1 MKLLVCLENSGLL
14 KEVKVNLATGDHKVR
29 DVGFSEGSAVNVSKV
44 IYDRRQYVALGRRDG
59 SVEVLDVEM
68 GTPRRLY
75 PAQREVVHPSEL
87 FASIDYA
94 HNLLYTCTTGG
105 TVTVRE
111 CKLDQAQTSDEL
123 LSTHI
128 LGDAVSVLRPH
139 PTQRGVVA
147 FGGPQ
152 RVLEVAIIR
161 ANRRNLWRSSK
172 EEYIWISDVRFT
184 NVRGTSDNAEPGYS
198 LVAASRYGDAYIY
211 HTNVSARPI
220 RKIQVGDY
228 PLTHLHMS
236 HSLGGDAFYVANSQN
251 QVSLVGYDG
260 QVRHKVCMP
269 EGSVFLADF
278 FSPAARQDPRVPQSD
293 PIPSTAISRGDN
305 IQSALWGELLSRR
318 RRVTRQQQLQNQ
330 NQSGET
336 DPDADNTDRYVL
348 NDDPHSDEAPRRPP
362 FDRRYFER
370 VLGLS
375 RPRIQVT
382 TGGEDRARREASRE
396 LRREERRL
404 RMIRADSG
412 NLSYSSFGQGPLVR
426 RHQRWSPLSLARD
439 LQTIRRPEAAAA
451 SGGQA
456 WTRDTDDVIANPS
469 ASLRASRDSDFFREL
484 WCDDDEQ
491 SLMYFNTLSSVHL
504 PNEGEEE
511 EEEEEEGEEEE
522 EDDDG
527 LTIHES
533 DTEESFTSGILG
545 GSSEIVDRFMP
556 PHLQTRGSTT
566 APLQPSTGRFV
577 GGVQYESRA
586 SGLDLTV
593 VAGLDRHVRV
603 FDISQ
608 PSIASRGRML
618 FDMAFDSRITSVA
631 ILEVNEEDICE
642 KTKRAAS
649 PVARDTKRQ
658 RV

>member
-1 MKLLVCLENSGLL
+1 MKLLVCLENSGLV
-14 KEVKVNLATGDHKVR
+14 KEVKVNLATGDHKLK
-29 DVGFSEGSAVNVSKV
+29 DVGFNGSAVHVSKV
-44 IYDRRQYVALGRRDG
+44 IYDQRQYVALGRRDG

-75 PAQREVVHPSEL
+75 PAQREVFHPSEL

-94 HNLLYTCTTGG
+94 HKLLYTCTTGG
-105 TVTVRE
+105 MVTVRE
-111 CKLDQAQTSDEL
+111 CKLDEAQTNDEL
-123 LSTHI
+123 ISTHN

-161 ANRRNLWRSSK
+161 TNRRNLWRSSK

-184 NVRGTSDNAEPGYS
+184 NVRGTSESAEPGYS
-198 LVAASRYGDAYIY
+198 LVAVSRYGDAYIY
-211 HTNVSARPI
+211 HTNVSARPV

-228 PLTHLHMS
+228 PLTHLHMN

-269 EGSVFLADF
+269 GGSVFLADF
-278 FSPAARQDPRVPQSD
+278 FSPATRQDPREPLTE
-293 PIPSTAISRGDN
+293 PIPSTSISRGDN
-305 IQSALWGELLSRR
+305 IQSALWGEMLMRR
-318 RRVTRQQQLQNQ
+318 RQHTRQQLRNQ
-330 NQSGET
+330 NQST
-336 DPDADNTDRYVL
+336 DPDPEADPTDHYVL
-348 NDDPHSDEAPRRPP
+348 NDDAHSDEAPRRPP

-375 RPRIQVT
+375 RPRIQIT

-404 RMIRADSG
+404 RMIRADTG
-412 NLSYSSFGQGPLVR
+412 NLAYSSFGQGPLVR
-426 RHQRWSPLSLARD
+426 RVQRWSPLTLARD
-439 LQTIRRPEAAAA
+439 LQSIRRPEA
-451 SGGQA
+451 STGQA
-456 WTRDTDDVIANPS
+456 WTRDSDDLIANTS
-469 ASLRASRDSDFFREL
+469 ASLRASRDSDYFREL

-504 PNEGEEE
+504 PNEA
-511 EEEEEEGEEEE
+511 EEEE
-522 EDDDG
+522 EDDEEEDEDDDEEEDEEE
-527 LTIHES
+527 LTVRES
-533 DTEESFTSGILG
+533 DTEELFTPGILG

-556 PHLQTRGSTT
+556 PHLQSSRTT

-608 PSIASRGRML
+608 PSIASQGRLL
-618 FDMAFDSRITSVA
+618 FDVAFESRITSVA

-649 PVARDTKRQ
+649 PVSRDTKRQ

>member
-14 KEVKVNLATGDHKVR
+14 KEVVVNLATGDHKVR
-29 DVGFSEGSAVNVSKV
+29 DVGFSEGSAVHVSKV

-59 SVEVLDVEM
+59 SVEVRDVEM

-75 PAQREVVHPSEL
+75 PAHREVVHPSEL

-105 TVTVRE
+105 LVTVRE
-111 CKLDQAQTSDEL
+111 CKLDQTQTSDEL
-123 LSTHI
+123 LSTHL

-161 ANRRNLWRSSK
+161 TNRRNLWRSSK

-198 LVAASRYGDAYIY
+198 LVAVSRYGDAYIY
-211 HTNVSARPI
+211 HTNVSARPV

-228 PLTHLHMS
+228 PLTHLHMN

-278 FSPAARQDPRVPQSD
+278 FSPATRQDPRVPQTE
-293 PIPSTAISRGDN
+293 PIPSTSISRGDN
-305 IQSALWGELLSRR
+305 LQSALWGELLMRR
-318 RRVTRQQQLQNQ
+318 RRHTRQQQLQDQ
-330 NQSGET
+330 TQDGDA
-336 DPDADNTDRYVL
+336 DPDADNTERYVL

-375 RPRIQVT
+375 RPRIQIT

-412 NLSYSSFGQGPLVR
+412 NLAYSSFGQGPLVR
-426 RHQRWSPLSLARD
+426 RHQRWSPLTLARD
-439 LQTIRRPEAAAA
+439 LQTIRRPET
-451 SGGQA
+451 SGQA
-456 WTRDTDDVIANPS
+456 WTRDTDDLIANPAS
-469 ASLRASRDSDFFREL
+469 SLRASRDSDFFREL
-484 WCDDDEQ
+484 WCDDDDQ

-511 EEEEEEGEEEE
+511 EEDEDEEEE
-522 EDDDG
+522 
-527 LTIHES
+527 LTVRES
-533 DTEESFTSGILG
+533 DTEEFTPGILG

-556 PHLQTRGSTT
+556 PHVQTRGST
-566 APLQPSTGRFV
+566 APLQPSTARFV

-586 SGLDLTV
+586 TGLDLTV

-603 FDISQ
+603 FDISH
-608 PSIASRGRML
+608 PSMGSRGRLL
-618 FDMAFDSRITSVA
+618 FDLAFESRITSVA
-631 ILEVNEEDICE
+631 ILEVSEEDIRE
-642 KTKRAAS
+642 KTKRTAS
-649 PVARDTKRQ
+649 PVSRDTKRQ

>member
-14 KEVKVNLATGDHKVR
+14 KEVKVSLATGDHKVR
-29 DVGFSEGSAVNVSKV
+29 DVGFSEGSAVHVSKV
-44 IYDRRQYVALGRRDG
+44 IYDQRQYVALGRRDG

-75 PAQREVVHPSEL
+75 PAHREVFHPSEL

-105 TVTVRE
+105 MVTVRE
-111 CKLDQAQTSDEL
+111 CKLDQTQTSDEL
-123 LSTHI
+123 LSTHH

-161 ANRRNLWRSSK
+161 TNRRNLWRSSK

-198 LVAASRYGDAYIY
+198 LVAVSRYGDAYIY
-211 HTNVSARPI
+211 QTNVSARPV

-228 PLTHLHMS
+228 PLTHLHMN

-251 QVSLVGYDG
+251 QVSLVDYDG

-278 FSPAARQDPRVPQSD
+278 FSPATRQDPRVPQTE
-293 PIPSTAISRGDN
+293 PIPSTSISRGDN
-305 IQSALWGELLSRR
+305 LQSALWGELLMRR
-318 RRVTRQQQLQNQ
+318 RQHTRQQQLQNQ
-330 NQSGET
+330 NQSTEP
-336 DPDADNTDRYVL
+336 DPDADNTDHYVL
-348 NDDPHSDEAPRRPP
+348 NDDTHSDEAPRRPP

-375 RPRIQVT
+375 RPRIQIT

-404 RMIRADSG
+404 RMIRAAPG

-426 RHQRWSPLSLARD
+426 RHQRWSPLTLARD
-439 LQTIRRPEAAAA
+439 LQTIRRPETA
-451 SGGQA
+451 SEQA
-456 WTRDTDDVIANPS
+456 WTRDTDDLIANPS

-511 EEEEEEGEEEE
+511 EEEEDEDEEE
-522 EDDDG
+522 
-527 LTIHES
+527 LTVRES
-533 DTEESFTSGILG
+533 DTEELFAPGILG

-556 PHLQTRGSTT
+556 PHLQTSRTT
-566 APLQPSTGRFV
+566 APLQPSMGRFV
-577 GGVQYESRA
+577 GGVQYESQA

-608 PSIASRGRML
+608 PSIASRGRLL
-618 FDMAFDSRITSVA
+618 FDIAFESRITSVA
-631 ILEVNEEDICE
+631 ILEVSEEDICE

-649 PVARDTKRQ
+649 PVSRDTKRQ